1 MTTPARVLVTND
13 DGVESEGIA
22 ALAAVAHEL
31 GLEVL
36 VAAPASNVS
45 GVSASLAG
53 VREEGRLLIEERTF
67 VALPGVKVL
76 AVEAAPAMIVRAGM
90 NGAFG
95 PAPDLVLS
103 GINDGPNTGHSVLHS
118 GTVGAALTAVTS
130 HCSAVAFSIGIA
142 DKPEGP
148 SGPLSGGDYRAAVDV
163 ARRVIPWA
171 LDARTRSIVTL
182 NVNVPSGPPEI
193 VRGIRAAPL
202 ASFGA
207 VETSIVERA
216 EGHVILRFEEYDATQ
231 EPETDAALLADG
243 WTTVTALRSVSED
256 TAADLSGLVGSPA
269 PVRPL
274 P

>member
-1 MTTPARVLVTND
+1 MTRRSRVLITND
-13 DGVESEGIA
+13 DGVDGEGIA

-31 GLEVL
+31 GLDVL

-53 VREEGRLLIEERTF
+53 VTNDGKLLVEERPF

-76 AVEAAPAMIVRAGM
+76 AVDAAPAMIVRAGM

-95 PAPDLVLS
+95 PAADLVLS

-118 GTVGAALTAVTS
+118 GTVGAALTAITS

-142 DKPEGP
+142 DKP
-148 SGPLSGGDYRAAVDV
+148 DFRAAVDV

-171 LDARTRSIVTL
+171 LDAGARSVVTL
-182 NVNVPSGPPEI
+182 NVNVPSGPPEV
-193 VRGIRAAPL
+193 VRGMRVAPL

-207 VETSIVERA
+207 VETSIVES
-216 EGHVILRFEEYDATQ
+216 GKGYVTLRFEDYDMTK
-231 EPETDAALLADG
+231 EPGTDAALLAQG
-243 WTTVTALRSVSED
+243 WATLTALASVSEATD
-256 TAADLSGLVGSPA
+256 VDLSGLIH
-269 PVRPL
+269 
-274 P
+274 

>member
-1 MTTPARVLVTND
+1 MPTPARVLVTND
-13 DGVESEGIA
+13 DGVDSEGIA
-22 ALAAVAHEL
+22 ALAAVAHDL

-53 VREEGRLLIEERTF
+53 VREEGRLLVEERPF
-67 VALPGVKVL
+67 VALPGVQVL

-142 DKPEGP
+142 DTAEGP
-148 SGPLSGGDYRAAVDV
+148 SGPLSGKDFRAAVEV

-171 LDARTRSIVTL
+171 LDAAARSVVTP
-182 NVNVPSGPPEI
+182 NVNVPSGAPEI
-193 VRGIRAAPL
+193 VRGIRGAPL

-207 VETSIVERA
+207 VETTIVERA
-216 EGHVILRFEEYDATQ
+216 EGHVTLRFEDYDVTQ

-243 WTTVTALRSVSED
+243 WATVTALRSVSED
-256 TAADLSGLVGSPA
+256 PDVDLASLVTWTI
-269 PVRPL
+269 
-274 P
+274 

>member
-1 MTTPARVLVTND
+1 MTPPARVLITND
-13 DGVESEGIA
+13 DGVDSDGIA

-31 GLEVL
+31 DLDVL

-53 VREEGRLLIEERTF
+53 VTSDGKLLVEERPF

-95 PAPDLVLS
+95 PPPELVLS

-118 GTVGAALTAVTS
+118 GTVGAALTAITS

-142 DKPEGP
+142 DKA
-148 SGPLSGGDYRAAVDV
+148 DFRAAVDV
-163 ARRVIPWA
+163 ARGVIPWA
-171 LDARTRSIVTL
+171 LEMGTQSVVTL
-182 NVNVPSGPPEI
+182 NVNVPSGPTEV
-193 VRGIRAAPL
+193 VRGIRVAPL

-207 VETSIVERA
+207 VETNIVES
-216 EGHVILRFEEYDATQ
+216 GKGYVSLRFEDYDATK
-231 EPETDAALLADG
+231 EPGSDAALLAEG
-243 WTTVTALRSVSED
+243 WATVTALSSVSE
-256 TAADLSGLVGSPA
+256 ASNVDLSGLL
-269 PVRPL
+269 R
-274 P
+274 

>member
-1 MTTPARVLVTND
+1 MAPISRVLVTND
-13 DGVESEGIA
+13 DGVDSPGIA

-31 GLEVL
+31 GLDVL

-53 VREEGRLLIEERTF
+53 VREDGRLVVEERPS
-67 VALPGVKVL
+67 VGLPGVRVL

-95 PAPDLVLS
+95 PAPDFVLS

-118 GTVGAALTAVTS
+118 GTVGAALTAITS
-130 HCSAVAFSIGIA
+130 RRSAVAFSIGISE
-142 DKPEGP
+142 KP
-148 SGPLSGGDYRAAVDV
+148 DFRAAVDV

-171 LDARTRSIVTL
+171 LEAGAHSVLTL
-182 NVNVPSGPPEI
+182 NVNVPSGAPEV
-193 VRGIRAAPL
+193 VRGIRRAPL

-207 VETSIVERA
+207 VETSVVEA
-216 EGHVILRFEEYDATQ
+216 TEGHVTLRFEDYDVTK

-243 WTTVTALRSVSED
+243 WVTVTALRSVTED
-256 TAADLSGLVGSPA
+256 PGADLEGL
-269 PVRPL
+269 L
-274 P
+274 T